1 MKSKFI
7 KNPESTILTLLV
19 LTVFIGSYTL
29 RIFETYYTIYPQ
41 TKNQESKEGQ
51 VFNIVYLVIVTIT
64 TVGYGDLVPDTKPGK
79 LITMALAIWG
89 ALMMAL
95 TVASMTKLFEMQEKQ
110 LKALRKIDVS
120 RSAAKFIA

>member
-1 MKSKFI
+1 M
-7 KNPESTILTLLV
+7 
-19 LTVFIGSYTL
+19 
-29 RIFETYYTIYPQ
+29 
-41 TKNQESKEGQ
+41 
-51 VFNIVYLVIVTIT
+51 VIVTIT

-79 LITMALAIWG
+79 SITMALAMWG

-95 TVASMTKLFEMQEKQ
+95 TVASMTRLFEMQEKQ